1 MNSEPLYE
9 RYRPRSL
16 DEVIGQPAAVKKLR
30 RFVDSN
36 TVAGR
41 AFWLAGRSG
50 NGKTT
55 LARILAASVAEP
67 LFIDELDAIDLTA
80 ARLRQILDRHRV
92 CPLFG
97 NGHAVIINEA
107 HGIRDAKRLLGV
119 LEPIPHNVVWIFTT
133 TIEGQLTFD
142 GMADAGP
149 LLSRVA
155 GGKPIKLET
164 RGVAEAFAQRALEIA
179 QAEGLDGQ
187 PLSAYKELVNQARG
201 NMRAVLQA
209 IEAGEMLKP

>member
-1 MNSEPLYE
+1 MNAEPLYE
-9 RYRPRSL
+9 RYRPCTL
-16 DEVIGQPAAVKKLR
+16 DEVIGQPAAVRKLR
-30 RFVDSN
+30 RFVDSG

-41 AFWLAGRSG
+41 AFWFFGRSG

-55 LARILAASVAEP
+55 LARILAGEVAEP
-67 LFIDELDAIDLTA
+67 DWTEELDAIDLTA
-80 ARLRQILDRHRV
+80 ARLRQILERHRYR
-92 CPLFG
+92 PMFG
-97 NGHAVIINEA
+97 NGHAVIVNEA

-119 LEPIPHNVVWIFTT
+119 LEPVAHNVVWIFTT
-133 TIEGQLTFD
+133 TLEGQLTFD

-149 LLSRVA
+149 VLSRCQPV
-155 GGKPIKLET
+155 KLAT
-164 RGVAEAFAQRALEIA
+164 KGVAVAFAQRALDIA
-179 QAEGLDGQ
+179 QTEGLDGQ